1 MKTIIHS
8 AAPTLL
14 NASSTITLT
23 QLAYAVAVDMHR
35 RFASAAEACHVT
47 QPTLSMQLQKLDCFD
62 AFHAL
67 FVVCSLQ
74 KSAKG
79 YCGSPV
85 YPRNLSNSG

>member
-47 QPTLSMQLQKLDCFD
+47 QPTLSMQLQKLEAALGVTLFD
-62 AFHAL
+62 RSRVP
-67 FVVCSLQ
+67 VVPTDL
-74 KSAKG
+74 G
-79 YCGSPV
+79 V
-85 YPRNLSNSG
+85 VLLE